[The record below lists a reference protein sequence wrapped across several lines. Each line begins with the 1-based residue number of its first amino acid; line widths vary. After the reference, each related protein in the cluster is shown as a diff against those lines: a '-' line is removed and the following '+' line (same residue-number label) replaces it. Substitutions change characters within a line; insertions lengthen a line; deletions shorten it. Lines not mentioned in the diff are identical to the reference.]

1 MARTR
6 WPSQFHINYTLL
18 QLSYGQLFAL
28 FPVEGE
34 LFFMQ
39 QDQFHKPEIHLVR
52 IIADLPRIY
61 GFMLNCRANLEVIN
75 FKDIYQY

>member
-1 MARTR
+1 M
-6 WPSQFHINYTLL
+6 
-18 QLSYGQLFAL
+18 
-28 FPVEGE
+28 EGE

-39 QDQFHKPEIHLVR
+39 QDQFHKPEIHLVP

>member
-1 MARTR
+1 M
-6 WPSQFHINYTLL
+6 QLL
-18 QLSYGQLFAL
+18 YGQLFVP
-28 FPVEGE
+28 FPVEAE

-39 QDQFHKPEIHLVR
+39 QDQFHKPEIHLMP

-75 FKDIYQY
+75 FKDIYHY